1 MSSFRDQ
8 NWEARFSQMGDEAE
22 GHFEQYAEGVLG
34 QKWIRF
40 GLERPPLHMASL
52 PTRLR
57 YTPDYLMSK
66 RFVEVQ
72 GFGRD
77 QTFKIKHDK
86 LNCLHWWND
95 LHPLHVY
102 VWDSHK
108 KRECMVHL
116 FEIDRLID
124 GGKAELG
131 HFHEGKAYFALR
143 AEDIFEA
150 ATP

>member
-1 MSSFRDQ
+1 
-8 NWEARFSQMGDEAE
+8 MGDEAE
-22 GHFEQYAEGVLG
+22 GHFEEYAEGVLG

-77 QTFKIKHDK
+77 QTAKFKLEK
-86 LNCLHWWND
+86 LNAAHWWND
-95 LHPLHVY
+95 LHPLYIY

-108 KRECMVHL
+108 KREHMFHL
-116 FEIDRLID
+116 FELDRLINE
-124 GGKAELG
+124 ARTELG
-131 HFHEGKAYFALR
+131 HFHEKKAYFAFA
-143 AEDIFEA
+143 AEDIFSLGA
-150 ATP
+150 SP